1 MLSFNSSNI
10 ASKTRTIGRR
20 MFLLN
25 SIKAIVV
32 LGIFGRLASLQINE
46 SSKYRSLADKNRFRE
61 TKVAPP
67 RGIIEDYFGNEIA
80 GNTRIYQLHITPE
93 NTPDIDRLL
102 IRLKNLINLSDR
114 KAALIQ
120 KKIKK
125 QKKWETIIISDN
137 LSWSEFSRLNLFLH
151 ELEGAQP
158 IVSIARIYKNNAS
171 AHAIG
176 YVSEI
181 SPRDIRN
188 KKYLK
193 NINISG
199 ISVGKTGLESSFD
212 EEMLGAPGYLRYEV
226 NAYGKKIKQVSVN
239 KGSNGKTFRTT
250 LDNDIQVFSSKL
262 LENVSGAACVMD
274 IYNGDIISMVS
285 TPTFNPNSFVH
296 GIDKKE
302 WSDLLKN
309 RDKPMINKAISG
321 LYPPGSTIKTLTA
334 LSALE
339 NDVVSSKLVV
349 RCKGYIDLHGE
360 RFHCWKKKGHG
371 VVGMRTALKKSC
383 DVYFYEVARRLGI
396 DRLADTAKKF
406 GLGAK
411 VLKDYKEE
419 KVGVVPDTK
428 WKIKELGKNWYIGET
443 LHSGIGQGYFLSTPL
458 QLCLMTA
465 QIANGGF
472 KIEPRIL
479 VDEDKKISDLQK
491 FKSYKNSILGK
502 IMPNNQQINNFNLQP
517 LFRNQENINL
527 VKEAMFAATN
537 EPGGTSYRSR
547 ISDKQF
553 MFAGKTGSSQI
564 KRFTEAQRE
573 AEVKQENITY
583 LERDHAWFV
592 AFAPV
597 SDPKYA
603 ISVLVE
609 HGGSGSKAAAP
620 LANRIIKKVLERHEA
635 RSSYSDTP
643 ADNSNIV
650 GDDI

>member
-10 ASKTRTIGRR
+10 ASKARTIGRR

-25 SIKAIVV
+25 SIKAVV
-32 LGIFGRLASLQINE
+32 LIGIFGRLASLQINE
-46 SSKYRSLADKNRFRE
+46 ASKYRSLADKNRFRE
-61 TKVAPP
+61 SKFAPP

-80 GNTRIYQLHITPE
+80 SNTRVYQLHVTPE
-93 NTPDIDRLL
+93 NTPNINELL
-102 IRLKNLINLSDR
+102 IRLKSLINLSDR
-114 KAALIQ
+114 KLNLIQ
-120 KKIKK
+120 KKIAK
-125 QKKWETIIISDN
+125 QKKWETAIISDN
-137 LSWSEFSRLNLFLH
+137 LSWSEFSKLNLFLH
-151 ELEGAQP
+151 ELEGAIP
-158 IVSIARIYKNNAS
+158 VVSIARVYKNNAS

-188 KKYLK
+188 KKYLANM
-193 NINISG
+193 NIAG
-199 ISVGKTGLESSFD
+199 ISVGKTGLESTLD
-212 EEMLGAPGYLRYEV
+212 EEIIGSPGFLRYEV
-226 NAYGKKIKQVSVN
+226 NAYGKKIKQVSIN
-239 KGSNGKTFRTT
+239 DGLKGKKFRTT
-250 LDNDIQVFSSKL
+250 LDNEVQVFASKL

-285 TPTFNPNSFVH
+285 APSFDPNSFVH
-296 GIDKKE
+296 GINQDE
-302 WSDLLKN
+302 WNSLLNN

-339 NDVVSSKLVV
+339 NDIVSSKLVV
-349 RCKGYIDLHGE
+349 RCKGFIDLHGE

-371 VVGMRTALKKSC
+371 LVGMRTAIKESC

-396 DRLADTAKKF
+396 DKLALTAEKF
-406 GLGAK
+406 GLGKK
-411 VLKDYKEE
+411 VLQNYNEE
-419 KVGVVPDTK
+419 KKGVVPNTK

-443 LHSGIGQGYFLSTPL
+443 LHSGIGQGYFLTTPL
-458 QLCLMTA
+458 QLTLMTA

-479 VDEDKKISDLQK
+479 VDKNDKISNLQK
-491 FKSYKNSILGK
+491 YLNHKNSTPRNV
-502 IMPNNQQINNFNLQP
+502 MSTDDQIFNFDLKP

-527 VKEAMFAATN
+527 VKDAMFAASN
-537 EPGGTSYRSR
+537 EIGGTSYRSR
-547 ISDKQF
+547 HKNKNF

-564 KRFTEAQRE
+564 KRFTAAQRE
-573 AEVKQENITY
+573 AEVKQENIKY

-597 SDPKYA
+597 KNPRYA

-609 HGGSGSKAAAP
+609 HGGSGSSAAAP
-620 LANRIIKKVLERHEA
+620 IASKIIKKVLERHES
-635 RSSYSDTP
+635 RSSSL
-643 ADNSNIV
+643 NSQKESI
-650 GDDI
+650 